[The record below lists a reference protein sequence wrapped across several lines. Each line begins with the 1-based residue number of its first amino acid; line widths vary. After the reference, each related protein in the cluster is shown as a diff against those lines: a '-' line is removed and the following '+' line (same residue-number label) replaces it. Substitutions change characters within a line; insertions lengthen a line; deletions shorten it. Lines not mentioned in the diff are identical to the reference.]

1 MTLGSLL
8 GWTACLPWLRGFV
21 VALVALTVLLGPL
34 VAPALGARPPSS
46 LPSPELSVA
55 ITANR
60 TQGSAPLSV
69 FFTTTVTG
77 APLSSVTFHWDFGDG
92 STVSGP
98 GANNSSYEHVYSRV
112 GNFTASVNVTYGSTW
127 AVNSV
132 PIVASASVPPPL
144 HVTISATPLTN
155 APLTVYFTAN
165 ASGGNGGYTYLWAF
179 GAGPG
184 STGTGAELLYTYNAT
199 GSYLAS
205 VTVTDSGGASAAA
218 HHWVNVSSSPSPNP
232 SDTTPWYSGWT
243 GFLPWA
249 ISIVAVLVAMLIYL
263 RSRRTRDRS
272 DPSPTAPA
280 SPSPPREAGGGVADQ
295 EGSGGPRSDL
305 ALETATEPA
314 PAYALGPVSQPAPGP
329 ASGETA
335 SGSTGDLRVEIVPS
349 PASEPGEAGSPGA
362 ALDRPAG
369 SAHPLVTAT
378 PSSSPPEG
386 PSLESPKPPAATDK
400 ERIGGPREA
409 PQGKVQ
415 KETLRL
421 SFRLVLHIAAQ
432 GALHPHEVAPV
443 ELTQS
448 GMASSLGARQNTIAT
463 ILKRLEVAGVLT
475 SDVRHV
481 RGAPRRMK
489 VYRLTPRGEALARD
503 IRSRKGGSHEKG
515 TDRPSI
521 RT

>member
-1 MTLGSLL
+1 M
-8 GWTACLPWLRGFV
+8 GWTACLPGLRGSV
-21 VALVALTVLLGPL
+21 VALVALTVLLGSL
-34 VAPALGARPPSS
+34 VAPALGDRPPRS
-46 LPSPELSVA
+46 LPSPELTVA

-112 GNFTASVNVTYGSTW
+112 GNFTASVNVTYGGTW

-132 PIVASASVPPPL
+132 PIVVSASIPPPL
-144 HVTISATPLTN
+144 HVSISATPLTN

-165 ASGGNGGYTYLWAF
+165 ASGGDGGYTYLWAF

-184 STGTGAELLYTYNAT
+184 SSGTGAEILFTYNAT
-199 GSYLAS
+199 GSYLAA
-205 VTVTDSGGASAAA
+205 VTVTDSVGASATA

-232 SDTTPWYSGWT
+232 SPSSPWYSGWA

-249 ISIVAVLVAMLIYL
+249 ISIVAVLVAMLVYL
-263 RSRRTRDRS
+263 RSRRSRDLTDASARASTRAAPAPEGGGVELDQEG
-272 DPSPTAPA
+272 PSGMRGKLALGTATLPAPASTLTPPAEPASEDASGGAVSGPTGELGAETGTAPA
-280 SPSPPREAGGGVADQ
+280 SERGEA
-295 EGSGGPRSDL
+295 SS
-305 ALETATEPA
+305 
-314 PAYALGPVSQPAPGP
+314 PGP
-329 ASGETA
+329 T
-335 SGSTGDLRVEIVPS
+335 
-349 PASEPGEAGSPGA
+349 
-362 ALDRPAG
+362 LDHPAG
-369 SAHPLVTAT
+369 SFHPLVTGAT
-378 PSSSPPEG
+378 STSSP
-386 PSLESPKPPAATDK
+386 SALALESPKTPAALGED
-400 ERIGGPREA
+400 GPAAPREA
-409 PQGKVQ
+409 PQEKVQ

-432 GALHPHEVAPV
+432 GALNPHEVAPV

-489 VYRLTPRGEALARD
+489 VYHLTHRGEALARD
-503 IRSRKGGSHEKG
+503 IRSRKGGSNEKG
-515 TDRPSI
+515 ARDLPSE
-521 RT
+521 RSR